1 MEKIIEN
8 RKKFIINFIYFAIC
22 VGVYFVVVKYALG
35 YIYPFAIA
43 VALAVFLQP
52 AIRKI
57 TSKLHLKTH
66 GVVSIIL
73 VLLIVVAILGAFAGA
88 IFLISNELKDLFSH
102 LFSRFT
108 SMGDLIDSVRGF
120 ILNIIKSLPGK
131 LEMTVS
137 GYVNNFF
144 NNLSNGETTPLDL
157 SVFSTP
163 LSGAWNVVK
172 SIPTFML
179 SILVT
184 VISSVF
190 VTAEYNDIR
199 DMILGMCTEE
209 KGRKLIAAK
218 NTITKGVGK
227 LIKAYVTIM
236 FITFVEVFLGL
247 NLMKIL
253 GVYDGGYIAI
263 IAFVTCIVDIVPV
276 LGTGTVVI
284 PWAIYSFFNG
294 NFGFGVGLLVLYAVI
309 TVIRQITEPKL
320 VANQVGLPSVITIM
334 AMFIGA
340 RVFGAFGI
348 IILPL
353 TIIVLK
359 LMYDEGI
366 IGNKVLLGNKELFVR
381 NKKKGGG
388 KNSV

>member
-8 RKKFIINFIYFAIC
+8 RKTFIVNFTYIAIC
-22 VGVYFVVVKYALG
+22 VGLYFLTVKYALG
-35 YIYPFAIA
+35 FIYPFVIAI
-43 VALAVFLQP
+43 ALAVFLQP

-73 VLLIVVAILGAFAGA
+73 VLLIVVAILGAVAGA
-88 IFLISNELKDLFSH
+88 VFIVSNELKDFFTH
-102 LFSRFT
+102 IFSRF
-108 SMGDLIDSVRGF
+108 SSVDDFMGSVREFLMDIVGR
-120 ILNIIKSLPGK
+120 LPGK
-131 LEMTVS
+131 LELTVS
-137 GYVNNFF
+137 RYVNDIF
-144 NNLSNGETTPLDL
+144 NNISSGETDSFDL
-157 SVFSTP
+157 SMFSTP
-163 LSGAWNVVK
+163 LSGAWSVVK

-179 SILVT
+179 SVLVT

-199 DMILGMCTEE
+199 DMILGMCTKE
-209 KGRKLIAAK
+209 KGKKLIVAK
-218 NTITKGVGK
+218 NTVTKGVGK
-227 LIKAYVTIM
+227 LVKAYVTIM
-236 FITFVEVFLGL
+236 FITFTEVFLGL
-247 NLMKIL
+247 NLMKII

-284 PWAIYSFFNG
+284 PWALYSFLNG
-294 NFGFGVGLLVLYAVI
+294 NFGLGVGLLILYAVI

-320 VANQVGLPSVITIM
+320 VANQVGLPSVVTIM

-340 RVFGAFGI
+340 RIFGAFGI

-353 TIIVLK
+353 TIVVLK

-366 IGNKVLLGNKELFVR
+366 IGNKDIVSSEKDEKR
-381 NKKKGGG
+381 NKKKEGS
-388 KNSV
+388 K